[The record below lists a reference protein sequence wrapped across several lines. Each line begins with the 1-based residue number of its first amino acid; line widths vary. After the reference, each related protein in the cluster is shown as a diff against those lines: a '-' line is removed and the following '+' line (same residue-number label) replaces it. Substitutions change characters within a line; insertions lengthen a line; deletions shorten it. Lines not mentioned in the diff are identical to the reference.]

1 MKNRESE
8 FAGFEVMS
16 PEGDLR
22 STIRNIPDY
31 PKQGIMFRDITTL
44 LGNARAFRRAVDELV
59 QPWAGSKIDKVAGIE
74 ARGFILGG
82 AVAHQVSAG
91 FVPIRKK
98 GKLPH
103 TTVRIAYSLEYGI
116 DEMEM
121 HDDAVG
127 KGERVILVDDLIAT
141 GGTAEGAVKLL
152 RQMGAEVLAA
162 CFVIDLPELGGA
174 DKLRKMDVPVRTLIS
189 FDGH

>member
-1 MKNRESE
+1 MT
-8 FAGFEVMS
+8 S
-16 PEGDLR
+16 PSLEADLR
-22 STIRNIPDY
+22 AAIRSIPDY
-31 PKQGIMFRDITTL
+31 PKPGVMFRDITTL
-44 LGNARAFRRAVDELV
+44 LANARAFRRAVDELV
-59 QPWAGSKIDKVAGIE
+59 QPWAGMKIDKVAGIE

-91 FVPIRKK
+91 FIPIRKK
-98 GKLPH
+98 GKLPYKRV
-103 TTVRIAYSLEYGI
+103 TIGYSLEYGV

-121 HDDAVG
+121 HEDAVE

-152 RQMGAEVLAA
+152 RQLGANILAA

-174 DKLRKMDVPVRTLIS
+174 DKLRKLDVPVRTLIS
-189 FDGH
+189 FEGH

>member
-1 MKNRESE
+1 MTS
-8 FAGFEVMS
+8 AADD
-16 PEGDLR
+16 DLR
-22 STIRNIPDY
+22 ASIRSIPDY
-31 PKQGIMFRDITTL
+31 PKPGIMFRDITTL

-59 QPWAGSKIDKVAGIE
+59 QPWAGMKIDKVAGIE

-103 TTVRIAYSLEYGI
+103 KRVSIAYSLEYGV

-121 HDDAVG
+121 HEDALVT
-127 KGERVILVDDLIAT
+127 GERVVLVDDLIAT
-141 GGTAEGAVKLL
+141 GGTAEARSSCCGSSAP
-152 RQMGAEVLAA
+152 RCWPPASSSTCPISAA
-162 CFVIDLPELGGA
+162 PTSCA
-174 DKLRKMDVPVRTLIS
+174 SSDVPVRTLIS
-189 FDGH
+189 FEGH